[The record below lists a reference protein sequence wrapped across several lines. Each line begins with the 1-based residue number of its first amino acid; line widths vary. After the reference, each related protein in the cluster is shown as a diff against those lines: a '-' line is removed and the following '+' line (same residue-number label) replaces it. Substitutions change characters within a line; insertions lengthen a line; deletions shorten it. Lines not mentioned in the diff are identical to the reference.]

1 MNTQT
6 NTNTYKI
13 ANTLLT
19 RLAHMEHVTIHD
31 LCDAEGFTP
40 HREYEITVDLG
51 RGWAGDYRG
60 ELWGDLSITDDRLEF
75 VTTVSDADLFDDDEL
90 NYEFGEGRVRL
101 NYRDF
106 EHTGL
111 AYTSE
116 LEDKIVAVIEQRTG
130 GLLLA
135 GGSEQGMQ
143 GMDSAD
149 DAYLSLDVSTPQD
162 FDETADHM
170 TDAEREA
177 IRAQTAW
184 AREA

>member
-1 MNTQT
+1 MNTQ
-6 NTNTYKI
+6 TNTYKI

-19 RLAHMEHVTIHD
+19 KLAQCEHVTIRD
-31 LCDAEGFTP
+31 LCDDTQS
-40 HREYEITVDLG
+40 EYEITVDLG
-51 RGWAGDYRG
+51 RGWAGDYKG
-60 ELWGDLSITDDRLEF
+60 GLWGDPAITDDELEF
-75 VTTVSDADLFDDDEL
+75 TTSVTDWYLQDDDEL
-90 NYEFGEGRVRL
+90 NYTLDEGRVRL

-106 EHTGL
+106 DTNDAL

-135 GGSEQGMQ
+135 SGSEQGMQ

-149 DAYLSLDVSTPQD
+149 DCYLSLDVSTPRD
-162 FDETADHM
+162 FDETHDAM
-170 TDAEREA
+170 TDSQRDE
-177 IRAQTAW
+177 IRQRTAW

>member
-6 NTNTYKI
+6 NTYKI
-13 ANTLLT
+13 ARTLLT
-19 RLAHMEHVTIHD
+19 RLAHMEHVTVADYSDGDSI
-31 LCDAEGFTP
+31 
-40 HREYEITVDLG
+40 EYGITVDLG
-51 RGWAGDYRG
+51 RGWAGDYKG
-60 ELWGDLSITDDRLEF
+60 GLWGDPSITDDRLEF
-75 VTTVSDADLFDDDEL
+75 YTTVTNWYLQVDDEL
-90 NYEFGEGRVRL
+90 NYTLDEGRVRL
-101 NYRDF
+101 HYRDF
-106 EHTGL
+106 DTNDAL

-143 GMDSAD
+143 GQDTAD
-149 DAYLSLDVSTPQD
+149 DCYLSLDVSTPRD
-162 FDETADHM
+162 FDETADRM

-177 IRAQTAW
+177 ILKRTAW

>member
-13 ANTLLT
+13 ARTLLT
-19 RLAHMEHVTIHD
+19 RLAECEHVTIRD
-31 LCDAEGFTP
+31 LSDAEQKQ
-40 HREYEITVDLG
+40 YEITVDLG
-51 RGWAGDYRG
+51 TGWAGDYRG
-60 ELWGDLSITDDRLEF
+60 ELWGDCSITDDQLEF
-75 VTTVSDADLFDDDEL
+75 VTTVSDDVTFVDEL
-90 NYEFGEGRVRL
+90 NYEFGEGQVRL

-106 EHTGL
+106 DNTGL

-116 LEDKIVAVIEQRTG
+116 LEHRIVEVIEQRTG

-149 DAYLSLDVSTPQD
+149 DAYLSLDVSTPED
-162 FDETADHM
+162 FDETADQM